1 MRKPPCVKVN
11 CSLRFG
17 IRKQLSKEMRSESEG
32 HKNRPKKQIRKISSD
47 KILLKPRSWVNLGY
61 TIANSEEATFFLKNA
76 IPGETVYTV
85 PLKKSGSLIWGVAS
99 EIAVASPE
107 RIPSDCSSF
116 PRCGG
121 CSYRHI
127 SYQNE
132 LRVKKFLLQETLER
146 FLSKNH
152 IQIPEIEI
160 LSGNPN
166 EYRNTAQIQLGF
178 TEGGRLA
185 GFYEEFSHSIVN
197 LPEDGCKNLPK
208 EMNSVFADLLKKE
221 KIESVSGSKIFS
233 LRLEGTKVVPYKKES
248 VTFREKICVP
258 EPKEIVWEIQAGGFS
273 QVNRHLIA
281 PWLEKIFELVPE
293 NQNRILEL
301 YCGSGLIAIALQ
313 SKAENWIGYE
323 LSLDSVKQA
332 KKNAQ
337 RNGIH
342 SCDFR
347 TLNLETNWIDSA
359 LYSSFWIMNP
369 PRAGLSK
376 KVLQTL
382 IKKSPQG
389 FLYSSC
395 NHTTLARDL
404 SLILNG
410 NYGLSN
416 VILVDFFPRTKH
428 FEVIVKVEKF

>member
-1 MRKPPCVKVN
+1 
-11 CSLRFG
+11 
-17 IRKQLSKEMRSESEG
+17 MRSEFQG
-32 HKNRPKKQIRKISSD
+32 HKNRPKKQIHKTSSD
-47 KILLKPRSWVNLGY
+47 KILLNPRSWVNLGY

-76 IPGETVYTV
+76 VPGETVYTV
-85 PLKKSGSLIWGVAS
+85 PLKKSGSLVWGVAS
-99 EIAVASPE
+99 EIEVVSPE

-121 CSYRHI
+121 CSYRHV

-132 LRVKKFLLQETLER
+132 LKIKKFLLQETLER

-166 EYRNTAQIQLGF
+166 GYRNTAQIQLGF
-178 TEGGRLA
+178 AGGERLA

-197 LPEDGCKNLPK
+197 LPDDGCKNLP
-208 EMNSVFADLLKKE
+208 EEINSVFADLLKKE
-221 KIESVSGSKIFS
+221 KTESTFVSESKIIS
-233 LRLEGTKVVPYKKES
+233 LRLEGAKVVPYKKES
-248 VTFREKICVP
+248 VMFQEKIFIP
-258 EPKEIVWEIQAGGFS
+258 ELKEIVWEIQAGGFS
-273 QVNRHLIA
+273 QVNRYLVA

-293 NQNRILEL
+293 NQDRILEL

-313 SKAENWIGYE
+313 SKAKNWIGYE
-323 LSLDSVKQA
+323 FSLNSVKQA
-332 KKNAQ
+332 KKNVQ
-337 RNGIH
+337 RNGIY
-342 SCDFR
+342 SCNFK
-347 TLNLETNWIDSA
+347 TLNLETNWIDSKEA

-382 IKKSPQG
+382 IEKNPDG

-410 NYGLSN
+410 NYRLSN
-416 VILVDFFPRTKH
+416 VTLVDFFPRTKH
-428 FEVIVKVEKF
+428 FEVIVKVEKV

>member
-1 MRKPPCVKVN
+1 
-11 CSLRFG
+11 
-17 IRKQLSKEMRSESEG
+17 MRSESEG

-332 KKNAQ
+332 KKKCTTKRDSFLRFQNFKFGNELDRFCVVFFFLDYESSKSGFVQKSSANFGKKESAGFFIFKLQ
-337 RNGIH
+337 SYDSCKGSFSDLKRELWTFERNFGRFF
-342 SCDFR
+342 SENETFR
-347 TLNLETNWIDSA
+347 SHCES
-359 LYSSFWIMNP
+359 
-369 PRAGLSK
+369 
-376 KVLQTL
+376 
-382 IKKSPQG
+382 
-389 FLYSSC
+389 
-395 NHTTLARDL
+395 
-404 SLILNG
+404 
-410 NYGLSN
+410 
-416 VILVDFFPRTKH
+416 
-428 FEVIVKVEKF
+428 

>member
-1 MRKPPCVKVN
+1 MK
-11 CSLRFG
+11 
-17 IRKQLSKEMRSESEG
+17 SESEG
-32 HKNRPKKQIRKISSD
+32 HKNRPKKQIRKISSN

-61 TIANSEEATFFLKNA
+61 AIANFEKATFFLKNA
-76 IPGETVYTV
+76 IPDETVYTV
-85 PLKKSGSLIWGVAS
+85 PLKKSGSLVWGVVS
-99 EIAVASPE
+99 EIEVISPE

-121 CSYRHI
+121 CSYRHV

-132 LRVKKFLLQETLER
+132 LKIKKFLLQETLER

-160 LSGNPN
+160 LSGNPSG
-166 EYRNTAQIQLGF
+166 YRNTAQIQLGF
-178 TEGGRLA
+178 AGGKRLA

-197 LPEDGCKNLPK
+197 LPEDGCKNLPE

-221 KIESVSGSKIFS
+221 KAESKILS

-248 VTFREKICVP
+248 VTFREKIFIP
-258 EPKEIVWEIQAGGFS
+258 KPKEIVWEIQAGGFS
-273 QVNRHLIA
+273 QVNRYLVA

-293 NQNRILEL
+293 NQDRILEL

-313 SKAENWIGYE
+313 SKAKNWIGYE

-332 KKNAQ
+332 QKNAQ
-337 RNGIH
+337 RNGIY
-342 SCDFR
+342 SCDFKA
-347 TLNLETNWIDSA
+347 LNLETNWIDSEEA
-359 LYSSFWIMNP
+359 LYSSFWIVNP

-382 IKKSPQG
+382 TEKNPGG

-410 NYGLSN
+410 NYRLSN
-416 VILVDFFPRTKH
+416 VTLVDFFPRTKH
-428 FEVIVKVEKF
+428 FEVIAKVERI